1 MTAEEIVIDG
11 LVARSRRLTRTAGP
25 RLLLGLLGVLLV
37 VIGAGEL
44 AIVNVM
50 WLYVVHLL
58 SGLVALAATPW
69 RRLVRP
75 AFVLLGVLYVVLYV
89 LEIVAPQDTGDTLSV
104 TGNSSLIMSGVVI
117 VIVMVGLMWPWVPF
131 GREKKT
137 QQDDRRGS

>member
-1 MTAEEIVIDG
+1 MGG
-11 LVARSRRLTRTAGP
+11 LIARSRRSTRPAVP

-37 VIGAGEL
+37 VIGACEL
-44 AIVNVM
+44 AFVNVM

-58 SGLVALAATPW
+58 SGLVALAAMPW

-89 LEIVAPQDTGDTLSV
+89 LEIVAPQDTGDTPSV
-104 TGNSSLIMSGVVI
+104 ISNSSLIMSGVVV

-131 GREKKT
+131 GRDRAR
-137 QQDDRRGS
+137 QDDRRGS